1 MSNIIHKRVVGR
13 EGNSEYKY
21 IYTYTSAL
29 NFSYLARNFC
39 PKTLGMKNST
49 DLCYEQNC
57 LICWNKA
64 ILNHK
69 KSQRRV

>member
-21 IYTYTSAL
+21 VYTYTSAL

-49 DLCYEQNC
+49 DLYSEQNS
-57 LICWNKA
+57 LPISKFL

-69 KSQRRV
+69 RSQRRV

>member
-69 KSQRRV
+69 RSRRRV